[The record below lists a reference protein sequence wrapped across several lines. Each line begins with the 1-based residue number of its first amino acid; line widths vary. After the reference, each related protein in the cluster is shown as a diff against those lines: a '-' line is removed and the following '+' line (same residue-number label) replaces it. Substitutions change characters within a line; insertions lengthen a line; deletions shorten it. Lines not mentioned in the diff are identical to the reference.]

1 MMNGTTPP
9 VVFDFQTWVASF
21 PEFSALTPAQ
31 GQAYFNDATL
41 ICANSASNQINRDGN
56 LAALLYWLTSHF
68 AWLKCPK
75 DANGNPAATGQ
86 IASQLVGRIS
96 DAAEGSVHV
105 TTDWQMGGDA
115 TALEKFLAQT
125 KYGAAYWAAT
135 SQYRTARYLA
145 RPTIVVNGRF
155 PGVFSPRGFFGRF

>member
-1 MMNGTTPP
+1 MNGTTPP
-9 VVFDFQTWVASF
+9 VTFAYATWVASF
-21 PEFSALTPAQ
+21 PEFSQLTPAQ

-41 ICANSASNQINRDGN
+41 ICANAATNPMNADGN
-56 LAALLYWLTSHF
+56 LAALMYWLTSHF

-96 DAAEGSVHV
+96 NASEGSVSV
-105 TTDWQMGGDA
+105 QTEWQMGGDA

-125 KYGAAYWAAT
+125 KYGAAYWTLT
-135 SQYRTARYLA
+135 SQYRTARYMA
-145 RPTIVVNGRF
+145 RPTIVLNGAF
-155 PGVFSPRGFFGRF
+155 PRLFGRSCR